1 MPLDAIEKAHLLQR
15 SMLFAGLGEEDL
27 GRLAALTVER
37 NFSSDETILW
47 EGAPPDWFYIVA
59 EGKVKVVKFASS
71 GKELIVAIFTP
82 GHTFGE
88 VAVFDGIPYPA
99 TAVSVGR
106 STVLGIKRD
115 AFLRYLGENPTVALK
130 IINLLGGRLR
140 DAHDRLRDMA
150 GERVE
155 QRIANTLLMLSAKLG
170 PTIPFTR
177 QEIAAMTGITTET
190 AIRLTTRLKESG
202 IITAHRGQ
210 ITILDEPRLKALSD
224 GSPIE

>member
-1 MPLDAIEKAHLLQR
+1 MALDLLEKAHLLGR
-15 SMLFAGLGEEDL
+15 SILFAGLAAEDL
-27 GRLAALTVER
+27 GKLAAIAAER
-37 NFSSDETILW
+37 SFSADETILW
-47 EGAPPDWFYIVA
+47 EGDPPEWFYVVA

-99 TAVSVGR
+99 TAISVGK
-106 STVLGIKRD
+106 STVLGFKRD
-115 AFLRYLGENPTVALK
+115 AFLKFLSENPTVALK

-150 GERVE
+150 GERAE

-177 QEIAAMTGITTET
+177 QEIAAMTGVTTET
-190 AIRLTTRLKESG
+190 TIRLTTRLKDSG
-202 IITAHRGQ
+202 IIDTQRGR
-210 ITILDEPRLKALSD
+210 ITILDEARLKALGE
-224 GSPIE
+224 GSVIE

>member
-15 SMLFAGLGEEDL
+15 SILFAGLGEEDL
-27 GRLAALTVER
+27 GKLAALAVER
-37 NFSSDETILW
+37 SFSPDETILW
-47 EGAPPDWFYIVA
+47 EGDPPDWFYTVA

-99 TAVSVGR
+99 TAISIGR
-106 STVLGIKRD
+106 STVLGIKREV
-115 AFLRYLGENPTVALK
+115 FLRFLSENPTVALK

-190 AIRLTTRLKESG
+190 AIRLTSRLKENG
-202 IITAHRGQ
+202 IIATHRGQ
-210 ITILDEPRLKALSD
+210 IIILNQARLKALGD
-224 GSPIE
+224 GAPME